1 MAWHTPKNRES
12 NTLKFRESKF
22 ERWFDRYF
30 PTFIGGIIVGVFLF
44 FFTIA
49 IHSCCEKIR
58 NEASH
63 KYRLDVNGLNS
74 IYLNEGDFELK
85 DGRISFEKDGTI
97 YYFTNFRL
105 TEVSK

>member
-22 ERWFDRYF
+22 ESWFNRYF

-49 IHSCCEKIR
+49 IHLCCEKIS
-58 NEASH
+58 NEASY
-63 KYRLDVNGLNS
+63 KYRLDSNGLNS
-74 IYLNEGDFELK
+74 IYLNEGEFELK
-85 DGRISFEKDGTI
+85 DGRISFEKDGTM

-105 TEVSK
+105 TDISK